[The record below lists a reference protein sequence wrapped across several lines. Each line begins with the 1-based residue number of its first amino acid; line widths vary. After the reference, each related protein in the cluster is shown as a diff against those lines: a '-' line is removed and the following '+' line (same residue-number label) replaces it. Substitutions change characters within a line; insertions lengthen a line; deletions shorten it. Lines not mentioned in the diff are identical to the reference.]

1 MAEGDRLFTI
11 PSGLK
16 GKKLPIRYNI
26 DNGNV
31 VFEEGMVGAQ
41 LKGDESPS
49 QLTATMV
56 IMNHRGWQAIDGD
69 KVADSGQTIGSKY
82 HHIWIN
88 SLPFM
93 NDFRQKEGLLPMN
106 EDQQELQQQ
115 QEQVYQQQPQQQPDG
130 YTTTPMPQ
138 QQGIPQ
144 GTIPV
149 GYNTH
154 TPPPQHN
161 PQYYPQTAEQRSH
174 NPHQPPQQQQMYH
187 PDGMMIISSQALIT
201 TQRLAI
207 KTLSGM
213 LEKYIPEDDK
223 DIKVIEDLNEVCDEL
238 YQDWKIDDKAVTNGH
253 LEES

>member
-1 MAEGDRLFTI
+1 MADGDRLFTI

-130 YTTTPMPQ
+130 QTTTPMPQ

-144 GTIPV
+144 GTIPAPV
-149 GYNTH
+149 YQQELQQQQLQYYQQVPTEPMYQ
-154 TPPPQHN
+154 PPP
-161 PQYYPQTAEQRSH
+161 
-174 NPHQPPQQQQMYH
+174 QQQMYH

>member
-1 MAEGDRLFTI
+1 MADGDRLFTI

-26 DNGNV
+26 DNGSV
-31 VFEEGMVGAQ
+31 VFEEGMVGEQ
-41 LKGDESPS
+41 LKGDESPD

-56 IMNHRGWQAIDGD
+56 IMNHRGWQAIDGN
-69 KVADSGQTIGSKY
+69 KVAESGQTIGSKY

-106 EDQQELQQQ
+106 EDQQE
-115 QEQVYQQQPQQQPDG
+115 QVYQGQPQQAYPQQPDG
-130 YTTTPMPQ
+130 QTTTPMPQ

-144 GTIPV
+144 GTIPAPV
-149 GYNTH
+149 YQPQQQQQQQYYQQVPTEPMYQ
-154 TPPPQHN
+154 PPP
-161 PQYYPQTAEQRSH
+161 
-174 NPHQPPQQQQMYH
+174 QQQMYH

-213 LEKYIPEDDK
+213 LEKYIPENDK
-223 DIKVIEDLNEVCDEL
+223 DVKVIEDLNEVCDEL
-238 YQDWKIDDKAVTNGH
+238 YQDWKIDDKAVINGH
-253 LEES
+253 PEQD

>member
-1 MAEGDRLFTI
+1 MADGDRLFTI

-16 GKKLPIRYNI
+16 GKKLPVRYNI
-26 DNGNV
+26 DNGTV

-41 LKGDESPS
+41 LRGDESPT

-69 KVADSGQTIGSKY
+69 KVAESGQTIGSKY

-115 QEQVYQQQPQQQPDG
+115 QEQVYQQQPQQAYQQQPDG
-130 YTTTPMPQ
+130 QTTTPIPQ
-138 QQGIPQ
+138 QQGIPP
-144 GTIPV
+144 GNIPAG
-149 GYNTH
+149 GYYYSPQQAVPNQQYSNQEYYQ
-154 TPPPQHN
+154 PPP
-161 PQYYPQTAEQRSH
+161 
-174 NPHQPPQQQQMYH
+174 QQQMYH
-187 PDGMMIISSQALIT
+187 PDGAMIISSQALIT

-213 LEKYIPEDDK
+213 LEKYIPENDK
-223 DIKVIEDLNEVCDEL
+223 DVKVIEDLNEVCDEL
-238 YQDWKIDDKAVTNGH
+238 YQDWKLDDKAVGNGH
-253 LEES
+253 IDQD

>member
-26 DNGNV
+26 DNGSV

-69 KVADSGQTIGSKY
+69 KIADSGQTIGSKY

-115 QEQVYQQQPQQQPDG
+115 QEQVYQQQPQQAYPQQQPDG
-130 YTTTPMPQ
+130 QTTTPMPQQ

-144 GTIPV
+144 GTIPAPV
-149 GYNTH
+149 YAEPPPHQYYQPNVVPAYQ
-154 TPPPQHN
+154 PPPQ
-161 PQYYPQTAEQRSH
+161 
-174 NPHQPPQQQQMYH
+174 PPQQMYH

-213 LEKYIPEDDK
+213 LEKYIPENDK
-223 DIKVIEDLNEVCDEL
+223 DVKVIEDLNEVCDEL

>member
-1 MAEGDRLFTI
+1 MADGDRLFTI

-26 DNGNV
+26 DNGTV

-56 IMNHRGWQAIDGD
+56 IMNHRGWQAIDGE

-106 EDQQELQQQ
+106 EDQQE
-115 QEQVYQQQPQQQPDG
+115 QVYQQQPQQAYQQQPDG
-130 YTTTPMPQ
+130 ITTTPMPQ

-144 GTIPV
+144 GTIPAG
-149 GYNTH
+149 GYSQ
-154 TPPPQHN
+154 PQQVVQ
-161 PQYYPQTAEQRSH
+161 PQQYILPEQAAFY
-174 NPHQPPQQQQMYH
+174 QPPLQQQMYH
-187 PDGMMIISSQALIT
+187 PDGVMIISSQALIT

-213 LEKYIPEDDK
+213 LEKYIPENDK